1 MKNHQILQKTDAESQ
16 SKTNRPES
24 MLGRPANSNSWFRKR
39 LAHVRSEARKEIQL
53 KSHRPLDE
61 K

>member
-1 MKNHQILQKTDAESQ
+1 MKNHQLLQKTDDKLQ
-16 SKTNRPES
+16 STTSRPEP
-24 MLGRPANSNSWFRKR
+24 MLGRPTDANSWFRKR
-39 LAHVRSEARKEIQL
+39 LDLVRSEARKEIQL

>member
-1 MKNHQILQKTDAESQ
+1 MKNHQILQKTDDESQ
-16 SKTNRPES
+16 SKTNRPEP

-39 LAHVRSEARKEIQL
+39 LDHVRSEARKEIQL
-53 KSHRPLDE
+53 KSLRPLDE